1 MNCIDLGCETII
13 RKLRDLAVTIELN
26 TISKKYPIDTYKDEV
41 VEIYGWLD
49 VLEDY
54 LNGFEEGDTFKE
66 EPVEGCSEQGSCC
79 GSVP

>member
-1 MNCIDLGCETII
+1 MNCIDLECETII

-41 VEIYGWLD
+41 VDIYGWLD

-54 LNGFEEGDTFKE
+54 LDGFQEGDTFE

>member
-1 MNCIDLGCETII
+1 MNCIDTNLENII
-13 RKLRDLAVTIELN
+13 RKLRDLAVSMELKTIG
-26 TISKKYPIDTYKDEV
+26 KKYPIDSYMESV

-54 LNGFEEGDTFKE
+54 LDGFKEGDTFE
-66 EPVEGCSEQGSCC
+66 EPIEGCSEQSSCC